1 MAPSTLWVVVPLA
14 GFALALAFGAI
25 AHRTGFCTM
34 GAVTDVALFGDWR
47 RMRMWVLAIATALAG
62 TQALH
67 LLGVVDLGLAFYT
80 APRLLWLSHI
90 VGGLIFGVGM
100 TLASGCGN
108 RNLVRLGGGNLKSA
122 VVLLM
127 LGLSAYATMKGIL
140 AVPRVQWLDAA
151 GVTLE
156 HRQDLPGFVG
166 ESWRSWIAA
175 ALSAALALWC
185 LSDRDFRATRGYV
198 AGGVVIGALVV
209 AGWYV
214 TGHVGFLE
222 EDPDTL
228 ESLVIGTNSARP
240 ESFTFVAPVAYT
252 LELLMLW
259 TDASLH
265 PTFAVALLFG
275 TIAGAFAHA
284 RLAGEFRWEFFASAA
299 DFRNHAAGGL
309 MMGFGGVTAIGCT
322 VGQGISG
329 VSTLAL
335 GSFLTVGAIV
345 AGCALTVFALYAS
358 SNAPAVVD
366 TPGAGP

>member
-14 GFALALAFGAI
+14 GFALALAFGAV

-34 GAVTDVALFGDWR
+34 GAVTDIALFGDWR

-67 LLGVVDLGLAFYT
+67 LLGAVDLGLAFYT

-100 TLASGCGN
+100 TLASGCGS
-108 RNLVRLGGGNLKSA
+108 RNLVRLAGGNLKSA
-122 VVLLM
+122 VVLVS

-151 GVTLE
+151 GVTLP
-156 HRQDLPGFVG
+156 HRQDLPSFVG
-166 ESWRSWIAA
+166 EQWRSWLAA
-175 ALSAALALWC
+175 AIAAALALWC
-185 LSDRDFRATRGYV
+185 LSDREFRATREYV
-198 AGGVVIGALVV
+198 FGAAVIGAVVV

-214 TGHVGFLE
+214 TGHLGFFK

-275 TIAGAFAHA
+275 TVAGAFAHA
-284 RLAGEFRWEFFASAA
+284 RFAGEFRWEFFASVA
-299 DFRNHAAGGL
+299 DFRNHVVGGL

-345 AGCALTVFALYAS
+345 AGSALAVFALYARS
-358 SNAPAVVD
+358 AAPAVVD